1 MENDTRMGKDM
12 LHQLMTQSHYRSPD
26 LSLGWTARCFP
37 GLYFYW
43 KIAGVVLRA
52 SKYARRNQY
61 SDERWIADSLQILKI
76 LENTGVHV
84 SIDHMDRLRRL
95 KSACVFIANHM
106 STLETFVLPCLI
118 QPHHRVTFV
127 VKQSLIEYPVFKHV
141 MINRQ
146 PIVVTRENPR
156 QDLKTVMEEGIRR
169 LRDGISIIVFPQ
181 TTRHVD
187 INLSHFNTIGIKLA
201 ARAGVPVMP
210 VAVRTDAWG
219 NGKWIKELG
228 RIHPEKPVHF
238 SIGEPISV
246 TGHGKQQHQTV
257 VNYIKTRLSEWF
269 AKGPETRFDTPGDSA
284 R

>member
-1 MENDTRMGKDM
+1 MGKDI
-12 LHQLMTQSHYRSPD
+12 LHQLMTETHYRSPNR
-26 LSLGWTARCFP
+26 SPGWTAECFP

-76 LENTGVHV
+76 LENTGVRV

-118 QPHHRVTFV
+118 QPHRKSTFV
-127 VKQSLIEYPVFKHV
+127 VKQSLVEYPVFKHV
-141 MINRQ
+141 MINLQ

-156 QDLKTVMEEGIRR
+156 EDLKTVLEQGIRR
-169 LRDGISIIVFPQ
+169 LREGISIIVFPQ

-187 INLSHFNTIGIKLA
+187 IHLSHFNTIGIKLA
-201 ARAGVPVMP
+201 ARAGVPALP

-219 NGKWIKELG
+219 NGKWIKEFG

-238 SIGEPISV
+238 SFGEPISV

-257 VNYIKTRLSEWF
+257 VNYIKSRLSEWF
-269 AKGPETRFDTPGDSA
+269 AESPAASSEPPKASA
-284 R
+284 L